1 MSITTLGDSLIHYEV
16 LGRGEPIVFIHGW
29 LGSWRYWWP
38 AMQSLSSRHRTFAF
52 DLWGFGDS
60 SKSAEK
66 YSFNEYVDM
75 LDQFIDKLGIIQ
87 PVVLVGHSLGAAV
100 ALKYAHKRPDRVN
113 RVAAIALPISGTDIN
128 ERLTSAD
135 STEIVTRV
143 VGSTYPELDHE
154 LRKTD
159 TQALNGVARELSGRD
174 FVDDI
179 RTCPR
184 PLLLVFGDQD
194 PVVRRPTADLPDS
207 HNELAYIS
215 LDNCNHFPMLEQS
228 VKFNRLVL
236 DFTHADGDLQQI
248 APKELWQRRT
258 R

>member
-38 AMQSLSSRHRTFAF
+38 SMQSLSSRHRTFAF

-60 SKSAEK
+60 SKSTEK
-66 YSFNEYVDM
+66 YSFDEYVFM

-87 PVVLVGHSLGAAV
+87 PVILVGHSLGAAV
-100 ALKYAHKRPDRVN
+100 ALRYTHKRPDRVN
-113 RVAAIALPISGTDIN
+113 RIATVSLPINGADIN
-128 ERLTSAD
+128 RSLFSSDSAD
-135 STEIVTRV
+135 ILSRV
-143 VGSTYPELDHE
+143 VGSSYPELDHE
-154 LRKTD
+154 IRKTD
-159 TQALNGVARELSGRD
+159 TAAMNSVARELSSID
-174 FVDDI
+174 FTEEI
-179 RTCPR
+179 RTCPK

-194 PVVRRPTADLPDS
+194 AVIQQPVSNLPDP
-207 HNELAYIS
+207 NNQLAYIS
-215 LDNCNHFPMLEQS
+215 LDSCNHFPMLEQS